1 MARGVPTLTAAEAHA
16 QVEQERRVNL
26 AVVMGEA
33 EGIIIRLTA
42 EPEAHQAAA
51 VGVAQQG
58 QVVQVEQV
66 EQEAEAR

>member
-1 MARGVPTLTAAEAHA
+1 
-16 QVEQERRVNL
+16 
-26 AVVMGEA
+26 MGEA